1 MTQRSRYRRTRR
13 DERGIAD
20 LVVIFPALMVLF
32 LIGVQFALATYAH
45 HVLTAAAQDAA
56 LAASEAGAPPDA
68 ASRTVTSEV
77 AAGASHLVHNVSVT
91 EVTDSAQVTVTIT
104 AHVESLLGF
113 LAPSVSARASAP
125 VQQFLS
131 QAQR

>member
-1 MTQRSRYRRTRR
+1 
-13 DERGIAD
+13 
-20 LVVIFPALMVLF
+20 MVLF

-77 AAGASHLVHNVSVT
+77 AAGASHLVHNVSVS
-91 EVTDSAQVTVTIT
+91 EVTDPVQVTVTIT
-104 AHVESLLGF
+104 GQVESLLGF

-125 VQQFLS
+125 LQHFVS